1 MTPKLIHLCWF
12 SNDPYP
18 VEIKVCLDT
27 WKRLMPDYVVKVWD
41 YAAAKSI
48 GCAFIDEALEA
59 RKWAFA
65 ADVVRFYAV
74 YKEGFGLQAAFFMGT
89 AGNAFC
95 QKMFEYYQ
103 NRHFKNPD
111 GSFNDTISPYTM
123 SAVAK
128 SFGWLMKDEK
138 QVMPGLTVYPTH
150 LVAPNNHY
158 PVDSETIGV
167 HRVAGSWRKRKL
179 GRFIE
184 IKVKHL
190 WHVLRYALFKK

>member
-48 GCAFIDEALEA
+48 GCTFIDEALEA

-74 YKEGFGLQAAFFMGT
+74 YTEGGIYMDSDIYLHHRFDEILPEDGFVTFNEKDKEEFGLQAARKSLACRQLSLWVQLAMCSARRCLSIIRIVISRILT
-89 AGNAFC
+89 APSMIRFRLIRC
-95 QKMFEYYQ
+95 
-103 NRHFKNPD
+103 
-111 GSFNDTISPYTM
+111 
-123 SAVAK
+123 
-128 SFGWLMKDEK
+128 
-138 QVMPGLTVYPTH
+138 
-150 LVAPNNHY
+150 
-158 PVDSETIGV
+158 
-167 HRVAGSWRKRKL
+167 RV
-179 GRFIE
+179 
-184 IKVKHL
+184 
-190 WHVLRYALFKK
+190 

>member
-1 MTPKLIHLCWF
+1 MIPKVIHLCWF

-27 WKRLMPDYVVKVWD
+27 WKCLMPDYVVKVWD

-74 YKEGFGLQAAFFMGT
+74 YKEGGIYMDSDIYLHRRFDEILPEDGFATFNEKDKEEFGLQAAFFMGT

-95 QKMFEYYQ
+95 RRCLNIIRTAISRIRMALSMIRFHLI
-103 NRHFKNPD
+103 RCRLWRSLSD
-111 GSFNDTISPYTM
+111 G
-123 SAVAK
+123 
-128 SFGWLMKDEK
+128 
-138 QVMPGLTVYPTH
+138 
-150 LVAPNNHY
+150 
-158 PVDSETIGV
+158 
-167 HRVAGSWRKRKL
+167 R
-179 GRFIE
+179 
-184 IKVKHL
+184 
-190 WHVLRYALFKK
+190 

>member
-65 ADVVRFYAV
+65 ADVV
-74 YKEGFGLQAAFFMGT
+74 
-89 AGNAFC
+89 
-95 QKMFEYYQ
+95 
-103 NRHFKNPD
+103 
-111 GSFNDTISPYTM
+111 
-123 SAVAK
+123 
-128 SFGWLMKDEK
+128 
-138 QVMPGLTVYPTH
+138 
-150 LVAPNNHY
+150 
-158 PVDSETIGV
+158 
-167 HRVAGSWRKRKL
+167 
-179 GRFIE
+179 
-184 IKVKHL
+184 
-190 WHVLRYALFKK
+190 